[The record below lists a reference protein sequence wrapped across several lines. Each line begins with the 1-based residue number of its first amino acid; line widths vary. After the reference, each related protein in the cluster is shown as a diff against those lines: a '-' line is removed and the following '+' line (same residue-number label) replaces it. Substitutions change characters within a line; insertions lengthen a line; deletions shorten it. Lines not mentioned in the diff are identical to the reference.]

1 VREARRDVEAQL
13 RVRRSREEKR
23 GEDVSA
29 TPAPIVEFSR
39 AERSKR
45 DKRERILRAAR
56 RLFRTKG
63 FERTTT
69 SEIAELA
76 DVGKG
81 TLFFHAKSKEAL
93 LVMMFQ
99 EELGQSIERGFAT
112 APAAPLLEQVMHVFG
127 VMMEGN
133 LRELELA
140 RVFVREAPFVR
151 SERREIGAVMASF
164 YRRMSALLE
173 VARARREIKKN
184 VDPRALA
191 RNLFALYFFA
201 LVTWLGS
208 GDPSPQGTAS
218 SLREMVELE
227 LRGALVPPSRNRR

>member
-1 VREARRDVEAQL
+1 MAAQL
-13 RVRRSREEKR
+13 RVGSRR
-23 GEDVSA
+23 GEDVRA

-56 RLFRTKG
+56 MLFRTKG

-99 EELGQSIERGFAT
+99 EEVGESIGQAFAT
-112 APAAPLLEQVMHVFG
+112 VPDEPLLDRVMHVFR

-133 LRELELA
+133 QRELELA

-151 SERREIGAVMASF
+151 SERRATGSVMASF
-164 YRRMSALLE
+164 YRKMSALLE
-173 VARARREIKKN
+173 FARTRGEIKKSI
-184 VDPRALA
+184 DPRVLA
-191 RNLFALYFFA
+191 RNLFAVYFFA

-208 GDPSPQGTAS
+208 GDPSPHAAAS
-218 SLREMVELE
+218 SLREMVEFE
-227 LRGALVPPSRNRR
+227 LRGASALPSRARRERSPAI

>member
-1 VREARRDVEAQL
+1 MAP
-13 RVRRSREEKR
+13 
-23 GEDVSA
+23 
-29 TPAPIVEFSR
+29 PAPIVGFSR
-39 AERSKR
+39 AERNKR

-99 EELGQSIERGFAT
+99 EAVGQSIEHGFASV
-112 APAAPLLEQVMHVFG
+112 PDAPLLDQLMHVFR

-151 SERREIGAVMASF
+151 SERGTIDAVMASF
-164 YRRMSALLE
+164 YQRMRALLE
-173 VARARREIKKN
+173 GAQARGEMKKSA
-184 VDPRALA
+184 DPRVLA

-208 GDPSPQGTAS
+208 GEPSPQRVAS
-218 SLREMVELE
+218 SLREMVEFE
-227 LRGALVPPSRNRR
+227 LRGARVMPRNRRERSRVT